1 MAPSDT
7 GAGIPSHL
15 AIPEP
20 AANSRYPTG
29 VRVLL
34 VFLLSLAAALAQTP
48 QERGKRLID
57 QTLAALGGDRFLAV
71 QDRTESGRAYSF
83 YHEKLSGLGRAAIYT
98 RYVQRPDPPVPGTL
112 WVRER
117 QSFGPNERS
126 GAVLFADG
134 KGYQI
139 TFRGARPVP
148 PETLDRYQDSTLH
161 NVFYIL
167 RQRLG
172 EPELAFDYQDADR
185 IDNRI
190 VDVVDISDADNRSV
204 RVYLDRLTKLPVR
217 QLYVR
222 RDPKTR
228 DRFEEVTIFAK
239 YRDVGGGVQWP
250 FDIQRFRNDEKIYEI
265 YADTV
270 QINQG
275 LAQSL
280 FTLPSTIQIL
290 KPLK

>member
-1 MAPSDT
+1 M
-7 GAGIPSHL
+7 
-15 AIPEP
+15 
-20 AANSRYPTG
+20 
-29 VRVLL
+29 
-34 VFLLSLAAALAQTP
+34 
-48 QERGKRLID
+48 
-57 QTLAALGGDRFLAV
+57 
-71 QDRTESGRAYSF
+71 
-83 YHEKLSGLGRAAIYT
+83 
-98 RYVQRPDPPVPGTL
+98 
-112 WVRER
+112 
-117 QSFGPNERS
+117 
-126 GAVLFADG
+126 
-134 KGYQI
+134 
-139 TFRGARPVP
+139 
-148 PETLDRYQDSTLH
+148 
-161 NVFYIL
+161 
-167 RQRLG
+167 
-172 EPELAFDYQDADR
+172 
-185 IDNRI
+185 
-190 VDVVDISDADNRSV
+190 DVVDISDADNRSV

-280 FTLPSTIQIL
+280 FPLPSTIQIL

>member
-1 MAPSDT
+1 
-7 GAGIPSHL
+7 
-15 AIPEP
+15 
-20 AANSRYPTG
+20 
-29 VRVLL
+29 
-34 VFLLSLAAALAQTP
+34 
-48 QERGKRLID
+48 
-57 QTLAALGGDRFLAV
+57 
-71 QDRTESGRAYSF
+71 
-83 YHEKLSGLGRAAIYT
+83 
-98 RYVQRPDPPVPGTL
+98 
-112 WVRER
+112 
-117 QSFGPNERS
+117 
-126 GAVLFADG
+126 VLFADG

-172 EPELAFDYQDADR
+172 EPELPSISGCGQDR
-185 IDNRI
+185 QPI

-270 QINQG
+270 QITRVSPRACSCCPRHRNPQAAEIAG
-275 LAQSL
+275 PAGRVAPAVLRVPQRG
-280 FTLPSTIQIL
+280 
-290 KPLK
+290 

>member
-1 MAPSDT
+1 
-7 GAGIPSHL
+7 
-15 AIPEP
+15 
-20 AANSRYPTG
+20 
-29 VRVLL
+29 VRVILA
-34 VFLLSLAAALAQTP
+34 FLLSLAAALAQTP

-57 QTLAALGGDRFLAV
+57 ETLAALGGDRFLAV

-83 YHEKLSGLGRAAIYT
+83 YHEKLSGLSLATIYT

-112 WVRER
+112 SVRER
-117 QSFGPNERS
+117 QSFGRKENS
-126 GAVLFADG
+126 GAVLFTGDN
-134 KGYQI
+134 GYQI
-139 TFRGARPVP
+139 SFRGARPVP
-148 PETLDRYQDSTLH
+148 PETLLRYQDSMLH
-161 NVFYIL
+161 NIFYIL

-172 EPELAFDYQDADR
+172 EPGLAFDYQAADR

-204 RVYLDRLTKLPVR
+204 RVYLDRITRLPVR

-250 FDIQRFRNDEKIYEI
+250 FDIQRFRNDEKIFEI
-265 YADTV
+265 YSDTV

-275 LAQSL
+275 LSQSL
-280 FTLPSTIQIL
+280 FVLPPGIQVL

>member
-1 MAPSDT
+1 
-7 GAGIPSHL
+7 
-15 AIPEP
+15 
-20 AANSRYPTG
+20 
-29 VRVLL
+29 VRVTLL
-34 VFLLSLAAALAQTP
+34 LALSLASALAQTKP
-48 QERGKRLID
+48 DRGKSTID
-57 QTLAALGGDRFLAV
+57 ETLAALGGDRFLAV

-83 YHEKLSGLGRAAIYT
+83 YHERLSGLSRATIYT
-98 RYVQRPDPPVPGTL
+98 RYVQRPEPPVPGTV

-117 QSFGPNERS
+117 QSFGKNERS

-134 KGYQI
+134 KGFQI
-139 TFRGARPVP
+139 TFRGARPVSQ
-148 PETLDRYQDSTLH
+148 ETADRFQDSTLH

-172 EPELAFDYQDADR
+172 EPGLAFDYRGTDMV
-185 IDNRI
+185 DNRPVEI
-190 VDVVDISDADNRSV
+190 VDISDADNRTV
-204 RVYLDRLTKLPVR
+204 TVYLDRFTKLPVR

-228 DRFEEVTIFAK
+228 DRFEEVTLFSK

-250 FDIQRFRNDEKIYEI
+250 YDIQRLRNDEKIFEMYSETVEI
-265 YADTV
+265 
-270 QINQG
+270 NRG

-280 FTLPSTIQIL
+280 FVLPPGIDIL

>member
-1 MAPSDT
+1 MRV
-7 GAGIPSHL
+7 IL
-15 AIPEP
+15 A
-20 AANSRYPTG
+20 
-29 VRVLL
+29 
-34 VFLLSLAAALAQTP
+34 FLLSLAAAFAQTP
-48 QERGKRLID
+48 QERGKRLVD
-57 QTLAALGGDRFLAV
+57 ETLAALGGDRFLAV

-83 YHEKLSGLGRAAIYT
+83 YHEKLSGLSLATIYT

-112 WVRER
+112 SVRER
-117 QSFGPNERS
+117 QSFGRKENS
-126 GAVLFADG
+126 GAVLFTGDN
-134 KGYQI
+134 GYQI
-139 TFRGARPVP
+139 SFRGARPVP
-148 PETLDRYQDSTLH
+148 PETLLRYQDSMLH
-161 NVFYIL
+161 NIFYIL

-172 EPELAFDYQDADR
+172 EPGLAFDYQAADR

-204 RVYLDRLTKLPVR
+204 RVYLDRITRLPVR

-250 FDIQRFRNDEKIYEI
+250 YDIQRFRNDEKIFEI
-265 YADTV
+265 YSDTV

-275 LAQSL
+275 LSQSL
-280 FTLPSTIQIL
+280 FVLPPGIEIL

>member
-217 QLYVR
+217 QLYVPAIRKPATASR
-222 RDPKTR
+222 RS
-228 DRFEEVTIFAK
+228 
-239 YRDVGGGVQWP
+239 P
-250 FDIQRFRNDEKIYEI
+250 F
-265 YADTV
+265 
-270 QINQG
+270 
-275 LAQSL
+275 S
-280 FTLPSTIQIL
+280 PSTATSAAASNGL
-290 KPLK
+290 STSSAFATTRKSTRSTRTRSRSTRVSPRACSCCPRSERFPWA

>member
-1 MAPSDT
+1 
-7 GAGIPSHL
+7 
-15 AIPEP
+15 
-20 AANSRYPTG
+20 
-29 VRVLL
+29 VRVILA
-34 VFLLSLAAALAQTP
+34 FLLSLAAAFAQTP
-48 QERGKRLID
+48 QERGKRLVD
-57 QTLAALGGDRFLAV
+57 ETLAALGGDRFLAV

-83 YHEKLSGLGRAAIYT
+83 YHEKLSGLSLATIYT

-112 WVRER
+112 SVRER
-117 QSFGPNERS
+117 QSFGRKENS
-126 GAVLFADG
+126 GAVLFTGDN
-134 KGYQI
+134 GYQI
-139 TFRGARPVP
+139 SFRGARPVP
-148 PETLDRYQDSTLH
+148 PETLLRYQDSMLH
-161 NVFYIL
+161 NIFYIL

-172 EPELAFDYQDADR
+172 EPGLAFDYQAADR

-204 RVYLDRLTKLPVR
+204 RVYLDRITRLPVR

-250 FDIQRFRNDEKIYEI
+250 YDIQRFRNDEKIFEI
-265 YADTV
+265 YSDTV

-275 LAQSL
+275 LSQSL
-280 FTLPSTIQIL
+280 FVLPPGIEIL